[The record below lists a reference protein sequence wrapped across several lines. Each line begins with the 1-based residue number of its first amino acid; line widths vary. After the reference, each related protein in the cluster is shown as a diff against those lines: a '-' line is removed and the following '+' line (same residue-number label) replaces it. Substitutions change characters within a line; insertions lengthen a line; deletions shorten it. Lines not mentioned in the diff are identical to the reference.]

1 MGIKNRVERIERALG
16 MEDEDEL
23 IELDVGDGKPL
34 VMTNREFDELLREI
48 EGTRLMPKDDP
59 PRAEPRG

>member
-23 IELDVGDGKPL
+23 IELDVGDGKPF
-34 VMTNREFDELLREI
+34 VMTNRELDELLKEI
-48 EGTRLMPKDDP
+48 SNNPHSRLMPKD
-59 PRAEPRG
+59 

>member
-23 IELDVGDGKPL
+23 IELDVGDGKPF
-34 VMTNREFDELLREI
+34 VMTNREFDELLKEI
-48 EGTRLMPKDDP
+48 SNNPHSHLMPKD
-59 PRAEPRG
+59 

>member
-1 MGIKNRVERIERALG
+1 MSIESRVERIEKALG
-16 MEDEDEL
+16 LAEEDEL
-23 IELDVGDGKPL
+23 IEIDVGDGKPL

-48 EGTRLMPKDDP
+48 EGTRLLPKDDP